1 MQPSASPTMHN
12 LHMAGPNIFLSI
24 SVFILATINCT
35 GLCFEFNI
43 DLCQTLT
50 WTFTAVPTTTNVSY
64 LCGFL
69 IFQYSLS
76 LTNNYTCQCK
86 NLTWACMFCEIFQ
99 RPCGPLRVTNLPL
112 FSKSRT
118 FLSSFYVCMFKIWSE
133 VERKK

>member
-1 MQPSASPTMHN
+1 MQPSASPRCIISTWLGRIHFY
-12 LHMAGPNIFLSI
+12 PSVYLSLPPSI
-24 SVFILATINCT
+24 AQVYV
-35 GLCFEFNI
+35 EFNI

-69 IFQYSLS
+69 IFQYSFS

-99 RPCGPLRVTNLPL
+99 RPCGPLSSSHKFTTFLEISNIPL
-112 FSKSRT
+112 FILRMHVQN
-118 FLSSFYVCMFKIWSE
+118 L
-133 VERKK
+133 ERS